1 MKYTTEE
8 LTPCKKKVNI
18 SVEPDEVNAA
28 INTAVKLQQR
38 GIAMDGFRKGHVPA
52 DIIEKRFKGQLYHD
66 ACQDLINV
74 HINTVFGEL
83 KVTPIAGVTVN
94 DNPQLQRDTPLN
106 YSIEFEHLPE
116 VTLPNYEGLEVEQEE
131 KKPTDDEIE
140 ALLTRMR
147 EQRAKFVPVDGNE
160 IKILPQD
167 ALPENEPPDAAE
179 PVDGYTNRHVLCS
192 L

>member
-147 EQRAKFVPVDGNE
+147 EQRLN
-160 IKILPQD
+160 
-167 ALPENEPPDAAE
+167 
-179 PVDGYTNRHVLCS
+179 LCPLMATDPLWTAS
-192 L
+192 TPTLT

>member
-74 HINTVFGEL
+74 STQCS
-83 KVTPIAGVTVN
+83 VN
-94 DNPQLQRDTPLN
+94 LR
-106 YSIEFEHLPE
+106 
-116 VTLPNYEGLEVEQEE
+116 
-131 KKPTDDEIE
+131 
-140 ALLTRMR
+140 
-147 EQRAKFVPVDGNE
+147 
-160 IKILPQD
+160 
-167 ALPENEPPDAAE
+167 
-179 PVDGYTNRHVLCS
+179 
-192 L
+192 